1 MDAMAA
7 YSAASGGGGGRD
19 GASPV
24 PSSSSSSLSSSTSAL
39 NLLLSQLDR
48 IADDRIRDV
57 EAAKTVLAALLR
69 VRGRRRV
76 GRGTMESSS
85 VSGSA
90 FARAKIVLPPEN
102 RPPPLTSHFPCPTP
116 SPPPHA
122 RPPSPQACLSARK
135 VETPHVPSSGGPS
148 SSPAATTPYPVPAA
162 RIIRRLCYY
171 ANARDSLVRSL
182 TFQILRTVVVDAASA
197 SGAAAYAAVLES
209 ATRGGGGAPGGP
221 AAAEAASAAAHHAAS
236 DWAVAV
242 FQEVSGGL
250 MGGKGCIC
258 SGGAPAAA

>member
-1 MDAMAA
+1 M
-7 YSAASGGGGGRD
+7 GGGAWEAAPWKAPPYRVRRLR
-19 GASPV
+19 ARK
-24 PSSSSSSLSSSTSAL
+24 SSSPPHLAFPLSH
-39 NLLLSQLDR
+39 
-48 IADDRIRDV
+48 
-57 EAAKTVLAALLR
+57 
-69 VRGRRRV
+69 
-76 GRGTMESSS
+76 
-85 VSGSA
+85 
-90 FARAKIVLPPEN
+90 
-102 RPPPLTSHFPCPTP
+102 PLP
-116 SPPPHA
+116 SPPTPT
-122 RPPSPQACLSARK
+122 PSPQACLSARK

-148 SSPAATTPYPVPAA
+148 SSSAATPYPVPAA

-242 FQEVSGGL
+242 FQEVSGEL